1 VLLSFNFVATDRLS
15 LCRLAI
21 ATVLAFPV
29 PAFAAEA
36 AAEASDDDGQTVLV
50 IGKSEGYV
58 ATNSV
63 TATKT
68 VTPLIDVPQTISVVT
83 RERLEDQASR
93 SIADVL
99 RYVPGSTVGQG
110 EGNRDQITLRGQNT
124 TADFFLDGV
133 RDDVQYFRSLYNIER
148 VEILKGPFAMIFGRG
163 GSGGVINRVQKTPST
178 KAFEIGGTASV
189 NTFGAWDVS
198 ADINAPIG
206 DSAAFRLNA
215 NYENLDNHRDF
226 FGGQRYAINPYLAV
240 DLGLWKLGLSYEY
253 VKDDRVTDRGVPSIA
268 TVAGQPNRPITG
280 YRDTFFGVPGVN
292 RAGLEAHIVKARLDG
307 ELAEGLNWSTT
318 LLYGDY
324 DKYYTN
330 VFANGAATGQ
340 TGTVVLSSYTDPTKR
355 QNFIAQTNLV
365 WDVNLGPIGNKV
377 LLGLEY
383 GDQDSTNQRRNG
395 TLSNSTLNLANIVY
409 PTVTFG
415 ALARNTES
423 GVKVFSAYAQNQA
436 SFGDHVDLVVGL
448 RYDSFEIKGSDLIG
462 TPRPFARTDEKVS
475 PRIGLILKPQ
485 ENISIYGS
493 YSQSFLPR
501 SGDQFLTMTTTQEN
515 LAPEKFTNYEIGAKW
530 DIRPDL
536 NLTLALFQ
544 LDRTNATTRN
554 PDNIGQ
560 ETNIGK
566 TRSKGVELELTGRI
580 TPDWQMSGG
589 YTWQDAKVA
598 GTSKT
603 ILVRLPQVPKH
614 QFALWNRYD
623 FNRSVGVGLG
633 VVHQSSQLAA
643 IRTSVSTLPTRLPA
657 FTRVDAAL
665 FFKAND
671 RLEFQVNVEN
681 LLDNEYFSDAHNNNN
696 ITPGAP
702 INARFTAKVKF

>member
-1 VLLSFNFVATDRLS
+1 MKNLLLLSA
-15 LCRLAI
+15 AI
-21 ATVLAFPV
+21 LAFPST
-29 PAFAAEA
+29 AFADEA
-36 AAEASDDDGQTVLV
+36 DDQDGRTILV
-50 IGKSEGYV
+50 IGKSDGYV

-68 VTPLIDVPQTISVVT
+68 DTPLIDVPQSISVVT
-83 RERLEDQASR
+83 RERLDDQAQR

-99 RYVPGSTVGQG
+99 RYVPGTTVGQG

-133 RDDVQYFRSLYNIER
+133 RDDVQYYRSLYNIER
-148 VEILKGPFAMIFGRG
+148 VEILKGPFALIFGRG
-163 GSGGVINRVQKTPST
+163 GSGGIINRVQKTPS
-178 KAFEIGGTASV
+178 ADALAIGGVASV

-198 ADINAPIG
+198 ADINAPISG
-206 DSAAFRLNA
+206 NAAFRLNA
-215 NYENLDNHRDF
+215 NYESLDNHRDF
-226 FGGQRYAINPYLAV
+226 FGGERYAINPYLAV
-240 DLGLWKLGLSYEY
+240 DLGQWKLGLSYEY
-253 VKDDRVTDRGVPSIA
+253 VNDDRVTDRGVPSIA
-268 TVAGQPNRPITG
+268 TAAGQTNAPLTG

-307 ELAEGLNWSTT
+307 ELAENLNWSTT

-340 TGTVVLSSYTDPTKR
+340 TGTVALSSYTDPTKR
-355 QNFIAQTNLV
+355 QNFIAQSNLV
-365 WDVNLGPIGNKV
+365 WDIDFGSIGNKV
-377 LLGLEY
+377 LFGLEY

-415 ALARNTES
+415 ALVRNTES
-423 GVKVFSAYAQNQA
+423 NVQFFSAYAQDQI
-436 SFGDHVDLVVGL
+436 SFGEHVDVVVGL
-448 RYDSFEIKGSDLIG
+448 RYDRFEIKGTDLIG
-462 TPRPFARTDEKVS
+462 TPRAFGRTDDKVS

-501 SGDQFLTMTTTQEN
+501 SGDQFLTLSTTQQN

-544 LDRTNATTRN
+544 LDRTNATT
-554 PDNIGQ
+554 PDPNNVTTTINVG
-560 ETNIGK
+560 ETR
-566 TRSKGVELELTGRI
+566 TKGVELGLTGRI
-580 TPDWQMSGG
+580 TPQWQMSGG
-589 YTWQDAKVA
+589 YTYQDA
-598 GTSKT
+598 GLRGNSF
-603 ILVRLPQVPKH
+603 VRLAQVPKH

-623 FNRSVGVGLG
+623 FNQWVGVGLG
-633 VVHQSSQLAA
+633 VVHQSSQFAA
-643 IRTSVSTLPTRLPA
+643 IRTSATTTRLPA

-665 FFKAND
+665 FFKANE

-681 LLDNEYFSDAHNNNN
+681 LLDETYFSDAHNNNN

-702 INARFTAKVKF
+702 INARFTARVKF